1 MDHLIATSAA
11 ANQTDNWRAEIEP
24 LNAVEEQQIT
34 AQVSHY
40 PQPQAA
46 TIEALKIVQQQQG
59 WVSDGKLKAI
69 AERLDMSPDQVDS
82 VATFYNKIY
91 RRPVGNTVITL
102 CDSVSCWIMGYEGLR
117 EAICRELQISLGQ
130 TTSDQQ
136 VTLLP
141 TPCLG
146 ACDKAPAVM
155 VGDQL
160 HGPVNAEQLILLA
173 QQAKEVQS

>member
-1 MDHLIATSAA
+1 MTPIIVTDAA
-11 ANQTDNWRAEIEP
+11 INCADWRLQIEP
-24 LNAVEEQQIT
+24 LNEHEEAAI
-34 AQVSHY
+34 AAEIHHY

-69 AERLDMSPDQVDS
+69 AQRLQMSPDEVDS

-91 RRPVGNTVITL
+91 RQPVGRTVISL
-102 CDSVSCWIMGYEGLR
+102 CDSVSCWIMGYQGLAQALTK
-117 EAICRELQISLGQ
+117 EFNTALGE
-130 TTSDQQ
+130 TTPDGAL
-136 VTLLP
+136 TLLP

-146 ACDKAPAVM
+146 ACDQAPVAM

-160 HGPVNAEQLILLA
+160 VHQLTPASLIQLAREQ
-173 QQAKEVQS
+173 SS

>member
-1 MDHLIATSAA
+1 MTPIIVTDAA
-11 ANQTDNWRAEIEP
+11 ANCADWRLQIEP
-24 LNAVEEQQIT
+24 LNEHEEAAI
-34 AQVSHY
+34 AAEIHHY

-69 AERLDMSPDQVDS
+69 AQRLQMSPDEVDS

-91 RRPVGNTVITL
+91 RQPVGRTVISL
-102 CDSVSCWIMGYEGLR
+102 CDSVSCWIMGYQGLAQALTK
-117 EAICRELQISLGQ
+117 EFNTALGE
-130 TTSDQQ
+130 TTPDGAL
-136 VTLLP
+136 TLLP

-146 ACDKAPAVM
+146 ACDQAPVAM

-160 HGPVNAEQLILLA
+160 VRQLTPASLIQLAREQ
-173 QQAKEVQS
+173 SS

>member
-1 MDHLIATSAA
+1 MEHLIATSAST
-11 ANQTDNWRAEIEP
+11 NQPDRWRSKIEP
-24 LNAVEEQQIT
+24 LNAVEEQQI
-34 AQVSHY
+34 ADQVSHY

-69 AERLDMSPDQVDS
+69 AERLNMSPDQVDS

-102 CDSVSCWIMGYEGLR
+102 CDSISCWIMGYEGLR

-136 VTLLP
+136 ITLLP

-146 ACDKAPAVM
+146 ACNRAPAVM
-155 VGDQL
+155 VGEEL
-160 HGPVNAEQLILLA
+160 HGPVSAEQLIRLA
-173 QQAKEVQS
+173 QQTKEAQS